1 MSDLTTRKRIT
12 TTLNKELVKKLD
24 ELSKETRIPKSK
36 LFDEAVK
43 DLLAL
48 QRNKI

>member
-43 DLLAL
+43 DLLE
-48 QRNKI
+48 KHKK